1 MSSKAS
7 AETTPF
13 VRNWIT
19 SGVGKGWSIAF
30 WFAIPVLLRLVFMPV
45 SHYWDTQIWYSF
57 FADIKFDHSPYDTL
71 QTLSYETRSE
81 RIYPYYE
88 YFAYPPGILY
98 LYYPVGKF
106 YALLDP
112 NLNYVL
118 GRGFI
123 PLISQIPWFFYFI
136 FKIPV
141 MLADVGIMALLWK
154 MGGKAVAQRYA
165 YSPYVIMVMI
175 WMFDPIMVFFMLLG
189 VYTLERKNYDLS
201 AISFALGTVIKF
213 VPVFILP
220 AILLYLLRKNITFI
234 SLLRYIAVFGIT
246 TGVLIFPYLRGT
258 LFTLEFHG
266 GRIGS
271 GLSWQSIFNLVLAW
285 APQSMSISYATALSA
300 SIGSLFLLIG
310 MLVVYAYTYRMNLT
324 LNSTIVVTLLGY
336 LAFTKIVNEVYALAV
351 IPFILLELKTHTSA
365 KKERFYKLFWS
376 IPLGWAII
384 NVPAYLG
391 FAWISATF
399 DAFNY
404 PSLVGLSDLS
414 DQKSPMLIYF
424 VVGSFYTLLCLFGIP
439 LFSIKETKN

>member
-1 MSSKAS
+1 
-7 AETTPF
+7 
-13 VRNWIT
+13 
-19 SGVGKGWSIAF
+19 
-30 WFAIPVLLRLVFMPV
+30 MPI
-45 SHYWDTQIWYSF
+45 SHTWDTQIWYSF

-98 LYYPVGKF
+98 LYYPLGKF

-123 PLISQIPWFFYFI
+123 PLITQIPWFFYFI

-141 MLADVGIMALLWK
+141 MLADMGIMALLWK
-154 MGGKAVAQRYA
+154 MGGKDVARRYA
-165 YSPYVIMVMI
+165 YSPYVIMVVV
-175 WMFDPIMVFFMLLG
+175 WTFDPIMIFFMLLG
-189 VYTLERKNYDLS
+189 VYALERKNYDLS
-201 AISFALGTVIKF
+201 AISFAMGTVIKF
-213 VPVFILP
+213 VPVFIIP
-220 AILLYLLRKNITFI
+220 AILLYLVRKNVTFLG
-234 SLLRYIAVFGIT
+234 LLRYIAVFGIT
-246 TGVLIFPYLRGT
+246 AGVIIFPYLKGT

-266 GRIGS
+266 ARIGG

-285 APQSMSISYATALSA
+285 LPQSMSVSYATALSA
-300 SIGSLFLLIG
+300 AIGSLFLLVG
-310 MLVVYAYTYRMNLT
+310 MMVVYAYTYRMNLT

-351 IPFILLELKTHTSA
+351 IPFILLDLKIHNSA

-384 NVPAYLG
+384 NIPAYLG

-399 DAFNY
+399 DAYNY
-404 PSLVGLSDLS
+404 PSLLGLSILS
-414 DQKSPMLIYF
+414 DQKSPMLVYF
-424 VVGSFYTLLCLFGIP
+424 VVGSFYTLLCLSGIS
-439 LFSIKETKN
+439 LFSIKETKT